1 MKNNTINEQNIETL
15 MDSFYDKI
23 RVDKDLGDIF
33 NAVIGTSDEDWEVH
47 KQKISDF
54 WKGILF
60 GSGVYNGN
68 SLQKHF
74 ELLPFPKVFFT
85 IWLGLFEDSL
95 DEIYDE
101 ENKII
106 ILQKAQMI
114 ANRFMHML
122 YND

>member
-1 MKNNTINEQNIETL
+1 MKNTEINEQNIMEL
-15 MDSFYDKI
+15 MDSFYEKI

-33 NAVIGTSDEDWEVH
+33 NTSIGTSDEAWEAH
-47 KQKISDF
+47 KRKIGGF
-54 WKGILF
+54 WKGMLL

-68 SLQKHF
+68 PLQKHF
-74 ELLPFPKVFFT
+74 ELPPFPKVFFT
-85 IWLGLFEDSL
+85 VWLGLFEDSL

-101 ENKII
+101 ENKTI
-106 ILQKAQMI
+106 ILQKVQMI